1 MKLCRIVSLCACMF
15 ILAACS
21 RGITQPPQIKKTNTN
36 SYKEVSLSLPEFA
49 KHVLAATKTKNGKI
63 RIFTVDKN
71 ATHPKIFE
79 SKALGKSWEEVA
91 DLSQAFTDRS
101 FHTSEMGTTE
111 IVLTQ
116 DNRAVIAFLKPK
128 ENSENG
134 YSQEIY
140 IMDEKKQVTPLNQT
154 ITDRLDVEQLTVGG
168 LVNNQLIALD
178 TKAGKTVS
186 FNLQT
191 AQVEKEITTT
201 PFISTTI
208 TQDKL
213 YYQSSQTL
221 EVVSAEGFN
230 KETLTPSLKK
240 VEAVMAQAKGKS
252 SLILDDNK
260 NYFVLTDIGMQE
272 INQEGKESFLFS
284 SKQTCLAD
292 TSLVVTAILT
302 APKKQFLVFTASES
316 GSKLVKLVPN
326 KRKSKT
332 KGKVFKVYSLYNDD
346 YIKQLVLVYQKAHPE
361 LEIVH
366 EFGIDGPTP
375 WGTGKNQIPTS
386 ELIKLLNTKIAN
398 GDGPDVLMLD
408 HLNVEAYKKQDLLVD
423 LADVVKQQDK
433 DKIWTSVLGA
443 YQDGKKYYGIPNQV
457 SVPTVL
463 PGSGFNQA
471 LGSLSD
477 VTAYVEKLAKVD
489 SVPVYA
495 GLNGFEQLSTILYQI
510 FLSQDKQLTRE
521 NIKSYYTTLK
531 TLYNLVDTSSDEAR
545 RKKDKLEKLIE
556 LRPGAVGLGLVDDVV
571 AKESQ
576 LAVDFQSTRQDI
588 LQAESI
594 GKMLGVDL
602 STINKG
608 KAKYYVPLNTLGVL
622 STSKN
627 QKIAKDFIRF
637 SLSKKGQKANA
648 YCLLGIPLDKS
659 LTKSDLK
666 FWGKMK
672 LGREDPI
679 KKNVKVD
686 NIGYSDAFYKKWDKK
701 IKALN
706 TPLFFNKLI
715 VDFLYEDIDNILTD
729 QISVDQATDN
739 AFSKIDLYLKE

>member
-111 IVLTQ
+111 ISLTQ

-666 FWGKMK
+666 FWG
-672 LGREDPI
+672 R
-679 KKNVKVD
+679 
-686 NIGYSDAFYKKWDKK
+686 
-701 IKALN
+701 
-706 TPLFFNKLI
+706 
-715 VDFLYEDIDNILTD
+715 
-729 QISVDQATDN
+729 
-739 AFSKIDLYLKE
+739 

>member
-1 MKLCRIVSLCACMF
+1 MV
-15 ILAACS
+15 ILGACS
-21 RGITQPPQIKKTNTN
+21 RGTTQPPQIKKTNTN
-36 SYKEVSLSLPEFA
+36 SYKEVSLSLPESA
-49 KHVLAATKTKNGKI
+49 KHVLATAKTKNGKI
-63 RIFTVDKN
+63 RIFAVDKN
-71 ATHPKIFE
+71 ASHPKIFE
-79 SKALGKSWEEVA
+79 SKASGQSWQEVA

-134 YSQEIY
+134 YSQEIF
-140 IMDEKKQVTPLNQT
+140 IMDDKNQVTPLNQT
-154 ITDRLDVEQLTVGG
+154 ITDRLDAEQLTIGG
-168 LVNNQLIALD
+168 LINNQLIALD

-191 AQVEKEITTT
+191 AQVEKEKTTA

-221 EVVSAEGFN
+221 EVVSAKDFEE
-230 KETLTPSLKK
+230 ETLTPSLKK

-252 SLILDDNK
+252 SLILDDNT
-260 NYFVLTDIGMQE
+260 NYFVLTDMGLQE

-284 SKQTCLAD
+284 SKQTSLTD
-292 TSLVVTAILT
+292 TGLVVTAILT

-326 KRKSKT
+326 KKKT
-332 KGKVFKVYSLYNDD
+332 KDKGKVFKVYSLYNDD

-361 LEIVH
+361 LDVVH
-366 EFGIDGPTP
+366 EFGIDEPTSA
-375 WGTGKNQIPTS
+375 GTSKDQIPTS

-423 LADVVKQQDK
+423 LADIIKQQDK
-433 DKIWTSVLGA
+433 DKIWTTVLGA

-457 SVPTVL
+457 SLPTVM
-463 PGSGFNQA
+463 PDSGFNQA

-477 VTAYVEKLAKVD
+477 VTAYVEKLAKID
-489 SVPVYA
+489 SLPVYA
-495 GLNGFEQLSTILYQI
+495 DLSGFEQFSTILYQI

-531 TLYNLVDTSSDEAR
+531 TLYNLVDTTSDEAR

-556 LRPGAVGLGLVDDVV
+556 LRAGAFGLGLGDELV

-576 LAVDFQSTRQDI
+576 LAVDFQSNPKGI
-588 LQAESI
+588 LQNESI
-594 GKMLGVDL
+594 GKLLGVDL

-627 QKIAKDFIRF
+627 QKIAKDFISF
-637 SLSKKGQKANA
+637 SLTKKGQKANT
-648 YCLLGIPLDKS
+648 YSLFGIPLDKS
-659 LTKSDLK
+659 MTKSDLK
-666 FWGKMK
+666 YWGRMK
-672 LGREDPI
+672 LGREDPF

-729 QISVDQATDN
+729 QISVDHATDN